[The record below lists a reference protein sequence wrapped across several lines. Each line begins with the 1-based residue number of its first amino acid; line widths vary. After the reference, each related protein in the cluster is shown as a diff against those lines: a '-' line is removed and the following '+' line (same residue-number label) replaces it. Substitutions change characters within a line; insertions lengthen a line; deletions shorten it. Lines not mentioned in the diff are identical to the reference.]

1 MRRPQPSVSV
11 PEGQAAAAFIVYLC
25 NHCCYSLCHSVSS
38 VCVTV
43 QWLCSEL
50 PWQWR
55 CSWRRCCSCCR
66 HSAMWPCVLHTGL
79 CTLRCALLGLGLP
92 RAGLC
97 VGGQLDYT
105 AALCH
110 ITVVSSLC
118 PSMHFANHTIMQRTM
133 STTTFQCT
141 WHIDGALRPFYGIV
155 AHQK

>member
-1 MRRPQPSVSV
+1 
-11 PEGQAAAAFIVYLC
+11 
-25 NHCCYSLCHSVSS
+25 
-38 VCVTV
+38 
-43 QWLCSEL
+43 
-50 PWQWR
+50 
-55 CSWRRCCSCCR
+55 
-66 HSAMWPCVLHTGL
+66 MWPCVLHTGL

-118 PSMHFANHTIMQRTM
+118 PRSQHAFCKSYYHAAHNVHNNLLMHMAHRWRFA
-133 STTTFQCT
+133 
-141 WHIDGALRPFYGIV
+141 LLPFYGIGAALV